1 MFITEVKTQ
10 TKERG
15 ENLRAVP
22 VVVRHL
28 IPQIQTAIQVL
39 HQVSLRK
46 TEKRMKTSQSG
57 QIQRAE
63 VGSPQA

>member
-22 VVVRHL
+22 VVVRLL
-28 IPQIQTAIQVL
+28 IPQIRTAIQVL

>member
-10 TKERG
+10 TKEKG

-39 HQVSLRK
+39 HQVALRK
-46 TEKRMKTSQSG
+46 TEKKMKTSQSI
-57 QIQRAE
+57 QIQRTE
-63 VGSPQA
+63 VESPQA